1 MLKENIWKK
10 RKNMPSRV
18 TIYDL
23 LISCPGDVEDA
34 VKIIDDVVET
44 FNQKY
49 NTTLSLGIRTR
60 YWKKSS
66 YPQSGGKPQ
75 ELLNKQFVEDC
86 DLAVAIFKTRF
97 GTPTD
102 KYGSG
107 SEEEIEIMLNAG
119 RQVFLYFDDS
129 PVSPSDIDAE
139 QYQKVKDFEK
149 KYGTRGIYF
158 SFKSLDE
165 FRNLFDAH
173 ITQYFLALEKVNE
186 ITNKKSD
193 LMVSATCEGGFEQK
207 AMIQSFSLGRF
218 EKSKDILEQ
227 IKKLIDV
234 IPQYEVTAKVNQ
246 MLSPFDGFMN
256 KEAEIKDSTKD
267 LINKCAEELGFEIAD
282 NFFDLGNLRENT
294 GLSII
299 GGNSLSGS
307 DSEIIKYNSIIE
319 LRDLFYKV
327 FGHLEMEEY
336 YSPLQGVQLVLCNE
350 GTNYDEDIE
359 VTLRLPKNNAILPS
373 ELKVPNHEV
382 EGKEDWSFEDI
393 FEISATKD
401 FIAYEESKQKK
412 VFGQV
417 HSFTPVLPYQT
428 VDYEEEYRETISDI
442 FEYKY
447 FEDGEYQ
454 IIKCNFDYIKQHQR
468 VAFPTWIFLKN
479 IDESEIKIDY
489 EITSKNAADILKGE
503 IVLYK

>member
-10 RKNMPSRV
+10 KKNMPSRV

-165 FRNLFDAH
+165 F
-173 ITQYFLALEKVNE
+173 EK
-186 ITNKKSD
+186 
-193 LMVSATCEGGFEQK
+193 
-207 AMIQSFSLGRF
+207 
-218 EKSKDILEQ
+218 
-227 IKKLIDV
+227 
-234 IPQYEVTAKVNQ
+234 
-246 MLSPFDGFMN
+246 
-256 KEAEIKDSTKD
+256 
-267 LINKCAEELGFEIAD
+267 
-282 NFFDLGNLRENT
+282 
-294 GLSII
+294 
-299 GGNSLSGS
+299 
-307 DSEIIKYNSIIE
+307 
-319 LRDLFYKV
+319 
-327 FGHLEMEEY
+327 
-336 YSPLQGVQLVLCNE
+336 
-350 GTNYDEDIE
+350 
-359 VTLRLPKNNAILPS
+359 
-373 ELKVPNHEV
+373 
-382 EGKEDWSFEDI
+382 
-393 FEISATKD
+393 
-401 FIAYEESKQKK
+401 
-412 VFGQV
+412 
-417 HSFTPVLPYQT
+417 
-428 VDYEEEYRETISDI
+428 
-442 FEYKY
+442 
-447 FEDGEYQ
+447 
-454 IIKCNFDYIKQHQR
+454 
-468 VAFPTWIFLKN
+468 
-479 IDESEIKIDY
+479 
-489 EITSKNAADILKGE
+489 
-503 IVLYK
+503 

>member
-1 MLKENIWKK
+1 
-10 RKNMPSRV
+10 MPSKV
-18 TIYDL
+18 TVYDL

-75 ELLNKQFVEDC
+75 ELLNKQFIEDC

-139 QYQKVKDFEK
+139 QYQKVKDFKK
-149 KYGTRGIYF
+149 KYRTRGIYF
-158 SFKSLDE
+158 SYKSLDE
-165 FRNLFDAH
+165 FRNFFDAH
-173 ITQYFLALEKVNE
+173 ITQYFLTLEKVNE

-193 LMVSATCEGGFEQK
+193 LMVSATCEGRFEQEVR
-207 AMIQSFSLGRF
+207 IQSFSLGKF
-218 EKSKDILEQ
+218 EKSKDIIEQ
-227 IKKLIDV
+227 IKKLMDV
-234 IPQYEVTAKVNQ
+234 ILKYEVTAKVNQ
-246 MLSPFDGFMN
+246 MLSPLDGFMN
-256 KEAEIKDSTKD
+256 KEAEIEDSTKD
-267 LINKCAEELGFEIAD
+267 LINKCAEGLGFEISD
-282 NFFDLGNLRENT
+282 DFFNLGNLRENT

-307 DSEIIKYNSIIE
+307 DSEIKKYNSIIE
-319 LRDLFYKV
+319 LRDLFYKL

-336 YSPLQGVQLVLCNE
+336 YSHLQGVQLVLCNE

-359 VTLRLPKNNAILPS
+359 VTLRLPKYNAILPS

-382 EGKEDWSFEDI
+382 GGNEDWCFEDI
-393 FEISATKD
+393 FGISATKD
-401 FIAYEESKQKK
+401 YISHAESKQKK
-412 VFGQV
+412 VFGEV
-417 HSFTPVLPYQT
+417 HSFTPVHPYQT

-489 EITSKNAADILKGE
+489 EITSKNEADILKGE